1 LRTWRTHCGRA
12 SLGLFEFGLDA
23 WPLSFVQNNGAD
35 LLQCNSMTGENIPDC
50 VCCIAIRALSL
61 LPGLRFS
68 VHVFSQTAVKPIAIP
83 LRWYS
88 VKKKHTSEVHL
99 MCRILSS
106 QPASSFAYQTRSVR
120 LGGHATSIKLEAAFW
135 DILEEIAVE
144 LNKPLGRFL
153 TELHDEVMYIAGDT
167 HNFTSLLRCACLT
180 YVSEIRGRQ
189 NALTLL
195 NDKPRRLFD
204 GPLEAAE

>member
-1 LRTWRTHCGRA
+1 
-12 SLGLFEFGLDA
+12 
-23 WPLSFVQNNGAD
+23 
-35 LLQCNSMTGENIPDC
+35 
-50 VCCIAIRALSL
+50 
-61 LPGLRFS
+61 
-68 VHVFSQTAVKPIAIP
+68 
-83 LRWYS
+83 
-88 VKKKHTSEVHL
+88 

-135 DILEEIAVE
+135 EILEEIAVE

-180 YVSEIRGRQ
+180 YVSEIRGSQ
-189 NALTLL
+189 NALALL